1 MQEITLNTSKEQDMV
16 DITEEVRKIVRLSKV
31 KEGLCIVYAPHA
43 TGAITINENA
53 DPNLPNDILKAIN
66 KIVPEHSDYK
76 HDKIDDNAAAH
87 IKSTLVGASKAIPI
101 IDSELALGS
110 WQDIFFCEFD
120 GPRKGR
126 RVIVQV
132 LESK

>member
-66 KIVPEHSDYK
+66 KIVPEHDGYE

-132 LESK
+132 LEGK